1 MSFRIAEAIV
11 DLNPRVIPIQGDRKA
26 PSIAGWPAVKDTVE
40 DWLKENGG
48 DLQFDE
54 DEYNRYGI
62 VLDADTVV
70 VDIDCHDGAEN
81 GYSSLHEIQ
90 ELGGPDVFE
99 NCGLIV
105 KSPSGGRHLF
115 FRKDPALKIPKN
127 SQAFPAIDLLT
138 KGCQVIGAGST
149 HVDGGEYEVE
159 KWTGKLTVLD
169 NNFFDWFR
177 PKRAEPVQV
186 DTEVFESMGSVGKS
200 PLDDFNTSANGLDH
214 VKSLMESA
222 GYAFTR
228 KSDHWEY
235 VRPNKS
241 DFSYSCSGTLGR
253 VNSNGR
259 PYLKNFSTSD
269 GTFPADKAISLS
281 EAFRLLRNLSQ
292 NDVPVELSAIGFGEK
307 HKFDQ
312 YADPMFHELFRGKE
326 RHMKHLP
333 ATGEELEKSYPTM
346 TFDDLI
352 KGSNGGRR
360 REWIIENLL
369 RRGEVM
375 NVIAAPKT
383 GKSWMVY
390 NLAMAL
396 SCGKE
401 WMGYRSGKDLKVLIC
416 DNELHK
422 EELAFRVQK
431 VAGALG
437 ANPGDK
443 LQFTVL
449 RGSDVDVEALDRKL
463 DEVSASRFDIIV
475 IDAFYRILPK
485 GMSENDNASMTQ
497 IFNKLDSIASKN
509 ECAIINIHHSSK
521 GEQGD
526 KSVTDVGS
534 GAGAI
539 SRAADTHLAIRRHV
553 EDGYVVIDAVTRS
566 GISPKPVTARFNFPL
581 WELSDVEP
589 ELRTFESARDKMNS
603 NKKGETEEKRKII
616 LDYMEKNAKNTTFTA
631 AGMHEKLKL
640 STWPVLKTF
649 KKHLKA
655 LSEEGLLKETAP
667 EPGTCATRY
676 SSI

>member
-1 MSFRIAEAIV
+1 MSFKIAEAIS
-11 DLNPRVIPIQGDRKA
+11 DLNPRVIPIEGNRKS
-26 PSIAGWPAVKDTVE
+26 PSISGWPAVKDRVE

-54 DEYNRYGI
+54 EEYHRYGI
-62 VLDADTVV
+62 VLDSDMVV
-70 VDIDCHDGAEN
+70 VDVDCHEGAEN
-81 GYSSLHEIQ
+81 GYATLHEIQ

-115 FRKDPALKIPKN
+115 FKKDPELKIPKC

-138 KGCQVIGAGST
+138 KGAQVIGAGST
-149 HVDGGEYEVE
+149 HVSGGEYEVE
-159 KWTGKLTVLD
+159 KWTGELTELG
-169 NNFFDWFR
+169 NEFFDWFR
-177 PKRAEPVQV
+177 PKRKETVVEDQDVLENMRPA
-186 DTEVFESMGSVGKS
+186 GKS
-200 PLDDFNTSANGLDH
+200 PLDEFNTSANGLDA
-214 VKSLMESA
+214 VKSEMESA
-222 GYAFTR
+222 GYTFTR

-235 VRPNKS
+235 VRPNKG

-253 VNSNGR
+253 LNSNGR

-281 EAFRLLRNLSQ
+281 EAYRLLKNLSQ
-292 NDVPVELSAIGFGEK
+292 NDMPVELAALGFGEK

-326 RHMKHLP
+326 RHLKHLP

-346 TFDDLI
+346 TFDELI
-352 KGSNGGRR
+352 KGSNGGKRR
-360 REWIIENLL
+360 DWIIEKLL

-375 NVIAAPKT
+375 NLIASPKT

-390 NLAMAL
+390 NLALAL
-396 SCGKE
+396 SCGKS
-401 WMGYRSGKDLKVLIC
+401 WMGYSSGKDLKVLIC

-422 EELAFRVQK
+422 EELAYRVSQ

-437 ANPGDK
+437 VNPSDK

-475 IDAFYRILPK
+475 LDAFYRILPK

-497 IFNKLDSIASKN
+497 VFNKLDSIAAKN

-521 GEQGD
+521 GNQSEKD
-526 KSVTDVGS
+526 VTDVGS

-539 SRAADTHLAIRRHV
+539 SRAADTHLAIRPHA

-566 GISPKPVTARFNFPL
+566 GPSPDSVTAKFDFPL
-581 WELSDVEP
+581 WTLSDMEP
-589 ELRTFESARDKMNS
+589 ELRSFEAMRDRGNQKS
-603 NKKGETEEKRKII
+603 KSEASEKREII
-616 LDYMEKNAKNTTFTA
+616 MKYMENDAKGLAITSA
-631 AGMHEKLKL
+631 AMHEKLKL
-640 STWPVLKTF
+640 GTWGNVKTF
-649 KKHLKA
+649 RKHVDALAADGRLKKLPPEA
-655 LSEEGLLKETAP
+655 GSSSNRYTA
-667 EPGTCATRY
+667 R
-676 SSI
+676 